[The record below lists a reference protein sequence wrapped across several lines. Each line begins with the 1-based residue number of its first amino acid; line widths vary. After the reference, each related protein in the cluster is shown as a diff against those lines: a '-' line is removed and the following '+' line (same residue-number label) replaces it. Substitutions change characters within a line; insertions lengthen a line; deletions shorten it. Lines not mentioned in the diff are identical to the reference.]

1 MAKKGKHKH
10 SFFEN
15 FRYKYKIYVLN
26 ENTLETKFSFKLS
39 FLGLTTII
47 CLILTL
53 FLILTFFIEFK
64 TPIIALLPEYRDAE
78 LRENI
83 TQNVLTIDSL
93 SNELIESEN
102 YLNSIKLALLGEVSA
117 DSISFSDSIDQ
128 EQLEIS
134 FEKAMRERNFCEEY
148 EKEDLLFQENEHFEK
163 HKISFIKPALH
174 ITEYITTSNS
184 NIIGTHIT
192 IPPNENIMAIGNGT
206 IIYAELQDGY
216 TIHIQHHNNCISI
229 YKHVNSFTKKI
240 GDMVLSGD
248 IIGRNSKNETDFFSL
263 QIWENGQTI
272 NPEKSIIF

>member
-1 MAKKGKHKH
+1 MAKKGKHKR

-26 ENTLETKFSFKLS
+26 ENTLETKFSFRLS
-39 FLGLTTII
+39 FLGLTTIV

-83 TQNVLTIDSL
+83 AQNILTIDSL
-93 SNELIESEN
+93 SNELDESEN

-128 EQLEIS
+128 KQLEIS
-134 FEKAMRERNFCEEY
+134 FEKAMKERNFCEEY
-148 EKEDLLFQENEHFEK
+148 EKEDLLFQENEHHEK

-174 ITEYITTSNS
+174 IAEYVTTSNS
-184 NIIGTHIT
+184 NIISTKIT
-192 IPPNENIMAIGNGT
+192 IAPN
-206 IIYAELQDGY
+206 
-216 TIHIQHHNNCISI
+216 
-229 YKHVNSFTKKI
+229 
-240 GDMVLSGD
+240 
-248 IIGRNSKNETDFFSL
+248 
-263 QIWENGQTI
+263 
-272 NPEKSIIF
+272 